1 MDESQSQLSKV
12 WRLTVMKTSQR
23 SAVDNGA
30 SPFETGTP
38 SPVWNQEVCTSL
50 ISQLWELRVAMLARE
65 ARMQAMLDEVL
76 PRHRDSARNL
86 IHYLS
91 LRSVDLRGLQEQLA
105 WLGLSSLGRAESHVL
120 ASLDKVLGLL
130 HQLTKQAWQDRSAE
144 EPLGRISSRALLAQ
158 NTLNLLGDVPKER
171 SVRIM
176 VTLPSEAASDVSVVR
191 DLVAAGMDI
200 ARINCAHDGPAQWR
214 AMAAHVRKLAK
225 KARRSVKVLMDLG
238 GPKIRTGDIPPGPA
252 VLKLKPGKD
261 DFGNVFRP
269 ARLGLQVMGERERLK
284 DVDASI
290 GVWGDW
296 LRRLKLG
303 SSIEL
308 TDARGA
314 KRHLLV
320 TQCGELGVVAEC
332 LRTCYITPETVLHL
346 ANNNGKK
353 KHSSLV
359 CHIEHQPGV
368 LCLKVGDRL
377 HLVREGLD
385 HLVSHEAP
393 EVDQLLATARVPC
406 TLPQVI
412 VQLKVGERIWFDDG
426 RIGGV
431 IRETSDQSVEVE
443 ITHAREGGER
453 LAADKGINLPDS
465 QLDLPA
471 LTEKDILDL
480 ETVAQEAD
488 MVGLSFVQKPED
500 VALLRTHLNRLKRG
514 DMGLV
519 LKIETLQG
527 FENLPELML
536 AAMASES
543 SGIMIARGDLAV
555 ECGFERMAEV
565 QEEILCCAEA
575 AHMPVIWATQV
586 LESLAKNGLPSRA
599 EISDAGLGVRAECV
613 MLNKGPFIVDAIRTL
628 DDILRRMAGH
638 QNKKRPLLRALRAW
652 GGGSAEQSDKNG
664 QIAATKK
671 LLHCQP
677 DGA

>member
-1 MDESQSQLSKV
+1 MN
-12 WRLTVMKTSQR
+12 TSHK
-23 SAVDNGA
+23 SLLAMAMVPMGEGSDNQ
-30 SPFETGTP
+30 
-38 SPVWNQEVCTSL
+38 VWNQEVCASL
-50 ISQLWELRVAMLARE
+50 ISQLWGLRVAMLARE
-65 ARMQAMLDEVL
+65 SHMRAELDAVL
-76 PRHRDSARNL
+76 PAHRDSARNL

-91 LRSVDLRGLQEQLA
+91 LRAVDLRGVQEQLA

-130 HQLTKQAWQDRSAE
+130 HRLTNQAWQDKSAE
-144 EPLGRISSRALLAQ
+144 EPLGRTSSRALVDQ
-158 NTLNLLGDVPKER
+158 NTLRLLGDVPKER
-171 SVRIM
+171 AVRIM
-176 VTLPSEAASDVSVVR
+176 VTLPSNAATDVSVVR
-191 DLVAAGMDI
+191 DLIAAGMDI
-200 ARINCAHDGPAQWR
+200 ARINCAHDGPEDWR
-214 AMAAHVRKLAK
+214 AMAVQVRKQAK
-225 KARRSVKVLMDLG
+225 KARRHVRVLMDLG
-238 GPKIRTGDIPPGPA
+238 GPKIRTGDIQPGPA
-252 VLKLKPGKD
+252 VLKLKPSKD
-261 DFGNVFRP
+261 DFGHVFRP
-269 ARLGLQVMGERERLK
+269 ARLGLQVMGEREPLK
-284 DVDASI
+284 GVDASI
-290 GVWGDW
+290 GVWEDW
-296 LRRLKLG
+296 LSRLKVG

-320 TQCGELGVVAEC
+320 TQCNGLGVVAEC

-346 ANNNGKK
+346 AHPNGKK

-368 LCLKVGDRL
+368 LRLKVGDRL

-385 HLVSHEAP
+385 HLVSGDEP
-393 EVDQLLATARVPC
+393 EVDDVLACARIPC

-412 VQLKVGERIWFDDG
+412 SQIKVGERIWFDDG

-431 IRETSDQSVEVE
+431 IRETTSQSVEVE

-471 LTEKDILDL
+471 LTDKDIQDL

-488 MVGLSFVQKPED
+488 MVGLSFVQRPED
-500 VALLRTHLNRLKRG
+500 VALLRTHLKRLERE

-519 LKIETLQG
+519 LKIETLRG
-527 FENLPELML
+527 FENLPELMM
-536 AAMASES
+536 AAMASAS
-543 SGIMIARGDLAV
+543 CGIMIARGDLAV

-586 LESLAKNGLPSRA
+586 LESMAKTGLPSRA

-628 DDILRRMAGH
+628 DDILQRMAGH
-638 QNKKRPLLRALRAW
+638 QHKKRPLLRALRAGNGRAARSPIDK
-652 GGGSAEQSDKNG
+652 GG
-664 QIAATKK
+664 
-671 LLHCQP
+671 H
-677 DGA
+677 